1 MVQDARSS
9 IEARYDRLSEDF
21 FDVYY
26 TYHPPHATRQ
36 GLHQYDDHLGH
47 YRRDEVEETLRR
59 MKAIQAE
66 VARIDPAGLGY
77 WHAIDHPVLSTRLK
91 REIYW
96 IETWRFWENNPLF
109 YKDTI
114 VEGVFNLVSR
124 SFAPLE
130 ERLKLVISRERHVP
144 QVLQAAR
151 ENLSNPP
158 YEYTEQAI
166 RLMPGAIEFFR
177 SLPRQFDRVQDSSL
191 LNAFREANDCVVEE
205 LEGFLAYLQE
215 DLLPRSHGS
224 FAVGEAGIQA
234 ILDAEEMIDVPVA
247 EILARCYG
255 HLEEVEGQI
264 DEFARE
270 IDPAATPDD
279 LRERMLGR
287 HPTADDLMPMMRREL
302 ARMRGYLTD
311 RDLLTLPP
319 EMPDVIVSPMPSY
332 ASGGGMM
339 LTPGPFETVAK
350 ESYLMVHLP
359 QPDWSAEQLQSQL
372 RNFNTYSTVLLF
384 LHEAYPG
391 HHTQFH
397 LEQRVPMRAS
407 KDHDSDSNSDG
418 WAEYGKYMMIDE
430 VYGEQDPLYRF
441 GALVSKR
448 AYIVRAIIG
457 MEIHLQVRT
466 LSEAAEWMEAK
477 AGIMSASAY
486 GLLDR
491 AVYYPTHLTYHI
503 GCEMVRKIRADYE
516 TRLGSEFN
524 LKEFHDRFMTYGLI
538 PLQVIRQDMLGAAD
552 DGVLF

>member
-1 MVQDARSS
+1 
-9 IEARYDRLSEDF
+9 
-21 FDVYY
+21 
-26 TYHPPHATRQ
+26 
-36 GLHQYDDHLGH
+36 
-47 YRRDEVEETLRR
+47 

-66 VARIDPAGLGY
+66 VARIDPAGMDR

-96 IETWRFWENNPLF
+96 IETWRFWERNPLF

-114 VEGVFNLVSR
+114 VQGAFNLISR

-130 ERLKLVISRERHVP
+130 ERVKSLVSRQRQVP
-144 QVLQAAR
+144 EVLQAAR
-151 ENLSNPP
+151 ANLTNPP

-166 RLMPGAIEFFR
+166 RLMPGAIRFFR
-177 SLPRQFDRVQDSSL
+177 GLPGQFEGIQDGRLLRALRESNDRVL
-191 LNAFREANDCVVEE
+191 EE
-205 LEGFLAYLQE
+205 LESFLAFLQD
-215 DLLPRSHGS
+215 DLLPRSQGC

-234 ILDAEEMIDVPVA
+234 ILDAEEMIDVPVT
-247 EILARCYG
+247 EILARCYD
-255 HLEEVEGQI
+255 HFEEVERQI
-264 DEFARE
+264 DDLARQ
-270 IDPAATPDD
+270 IDPAAAPEE
-279 LRERMLGR
+279 LREQMLER
-287 HPTADDLMPMMRREL
+287 HPSADGLLPMMHHEL
-302 ARMRGYLTD
+302 ARMRSYLTE
-311 RDLLTLPP
+311 RDLLTLPA
-319 EMPDVIVSPMPSY
+319 EMPDVIVSPMPGY

-359 QPDWSAEQLQSQL
+359 QPGWPTEQVQAQL
-372 RNFNTYSTVLLF
+372 RDFNLYSTVLLF

-391 HHTQFH
+391 HHTQFY

-430 VYGEQDPLYRF
+430 VYGPQDPLYLF

-457 MEIHLQVRT
+457 IEIHLQTRT

-503 GCEMVRKIRADYE
+503 GCEMVRKLRADYE
-516 TRLGSEFN
+516 TQRASEFS
-524 LKEFHDRFMTYGLI
+524 LKEFHDRFLAYGLI
-538 PLQVIRQDMLGAAD
+538 PLKVIRQDMLGPAD

>member
-1 MVQDARSS
+1 MVENAQSNV
-9 IEARYDRLSEDF
+9 EARYDQLSADF

-26 TYHPPHATRQ
+26 AYHPPHATRQ
-36 GLHQYDDHLGH
+36 GLHQYDHHLGH
-47 YRRDEVEETLRR
+47 YRRDEIEETLRR
-59 MKAIQAE
+59 MLAIQAE
-66 VARIDPAGLGY
+66 VARIEPTQMGY

-130 ERLKLVISRERHVP
+130 ERLKLVISRERHVA

-151 ENLSNPP
+151 ANLTNPP

-166 RLMPGAIEFFR
+166 RLMPGAIDFFR
-177 SLPRQFDRVQDSSL
+177 RLPRYFEGVRDNSL
-191 LNAFREANDCVVEE
+191 LSAFHETNDCVVEE
-205 LEGFLAYLQE
+205 LEGFLAYLQA
-215 DLLPRSHGS
+215 DLLPRSQGS

-247 EILARCYG
+247 EILAACYD
-255 HLEEVEGQI
+255 HLDEVEREI
-264 DEFARE
+264 DELARQ
-270 IDPAATPDD
+270 IDPAATPDE
-279 LRERMLGR
+279 LRERMLER
-287 HPTADDLMPMMRREL
+287 HSAAGDLLPMMQREL
-302 ARMRGYLTD
+302 ARMRGYLTE
-311 RDLLTLPP
+311 RDLLTIPP

-359 QPDWSAEQLQSQL
+359 QPDWPAERIQAQL
-372 RNFNTYSTVLLF
+372 RDFNTVSTVLLF

-391 HHTQFH
+391 HHTQFY

-418 WAEYGKYMMIDE
+418 WAEYGKYMMVDE
-430 VYGEQDPLYRF
+430 VYGHQDHMYRF

-457 MEIHLQVRT
+457 MEIHLQTRT
-466 LSEAAEWMEAK
+466 LAQAAGWMESK

-503 GCEMVRKIRADYE
+503 GCEIVRKLRTDYE
-516 TRLGSEFN
+516 TWRGSEFN
-524 LKEFHDRFMTYGLI
+524 LREFHDRFMTYGLI
-538 PLQVIRQDMLGAAD
+538 PLKVIRQDMLGPAD

>member
-1 MVQDARSS
+1 MDVRNSVQMQ
-9 IEARYDRLSEDF
+9 YDRLSAEF
-21 FDVYY
+21 FDLYY

-36 GLHQYDDHLGH
+36 GLHQYDHHLGH
-47 YRRDEVEETLRR
+47 YRRDEIEETLRR
-59 MKAIQAE
+59 MQAVQGQ
-66 VARIDPAGLGY
+66 VAQIDPSSMDR
-77 WHAIDHPVLSTRLK
+77 WHAIDHAVLTTRLK

-124 SFAPLE
+124 SFAPVD
-130 ERLKLVISRERHVP
+130 ERLRLVIAREQCVP
-144 QVLQAAR
+144 QVLQTAR
-151 ENLSNPP
+151 ENLTNPP

-166 RLMPGAIEFFR
+166 RLIPGAINFFR
-177 SLPRQFDRVQDSSL
+177 NLPGQFETVQDRAL
-191 LNAFREANDCVVEE
+191 LRSFYDANERVVKE
-205 LEGFLAYLQE
+205 LGSFLAFLE
-215 DLLPRSHGS
+215 DDLLGRSQGS

-247 EILARCYG
+247 DILARCYRD
-255 HLEEVEGQI
+255 LDEVEARIAEVAGQI
-264 DEFARE
+264 DS
-270 IDPAATPDD
+270 AATPDE
-279 LRERMLGR
+279 LRQRMLAR
-287 HPTADDLMPMMRREL
+287 HPAEEELLPMMQREL
-302 ARMRGYLTD
+302 ANMRAYLTD
-311 RDLLTLPP
+311 RDLLSLPP

-339 LTPGPFETVAK
+339 LAPGPFETVAK

-359 QPDWSAEQLQSQL
+359 QPGWPAERVQDQL
-372 RNFNTYSTVLLF
+372 RNFNRTSMVLLF

-391 HHTQFH
+391 HHTQFY
-397 LEQRVPMRAS
+397 LEQRVPMVAS

-418 WAEYGKYMMIDE
+418 WAEYGKYMMVEEI
-430 VYGEQDPLYRF
+430 YAGQDPLF
-441 GALVSKR
+441 QFAALVSKR

-457 MEIHLQVRT
+457 MEIHLQTRS
-466 LSEAAEWMEAK
+466 LAQAAEWMNTK

-503 GCEMVRKIRADYE
+503 GCEMVRKLRADYQAA
-516 TRLGSEFN
+516 RGSEFV

-538 PLQVIRQDMLGAAD
+538 PLAVIRRDMLGVAD